1 MAYLN
6 IILLLFLFTNFCL
19 FQLTCGCVGKN
30 IGGCNDKDNR
40 CCPGLDC
47 KTKGDGSSICRPY
60 GCINNGDKICNKP
73 HDESTACCYGRICSF
88 QTGKCVTCLPK
99 DESCGDGLIKFKCCW
114 PFTVMMELVLNLVY

>member
-47 KTKGDGSSICRPY
+47 KTKEMAVPY
-60 GCINNGDKICNKP
+60 VDLMVVLTMGIRFAISRMMNLQ
-73 HDESTACCYGRICSF
+73 HA
-88 QTGKCVTCLPK
+88 
-99 DESCGDGLIKFKCCW
+99 
-114 PFTVMMELVLNLVY
+114 VMGEFVLSKQENV